1 MSGEMAKYRL
11 KIVFENKDVE
21 ETEVRFDDI
30 LNSKD
35 AVCKVLSS
43 KCCRIKGMR
52 EKINYIDSEATFID
66 EVSAGAYIYEIEKLS

>member
-1 MSGEMAKYRL
+1 MAKYKLR
-11 KIVFENKDVE
+11 IVFENKDLG
-21 ETEVRFDDI
+21 ETDVRFDDV
-30 LNSKD
+30 LNNKD

-52 EKINYIDSEATFID
+52 EKIKNIEGKATFID

>member
-1 MSGEMAKYRL
+1 MAKYRL
-11 KIVFENKDVE
+11 RIVFENKDVE
-21 ETEVRFDDI
+21 ETEVRFDDV

-35 AVCKVLSS
+35 AVCKVLTS

-52 EKINYIDSEATFID
+52 EKIKNINGKATFID